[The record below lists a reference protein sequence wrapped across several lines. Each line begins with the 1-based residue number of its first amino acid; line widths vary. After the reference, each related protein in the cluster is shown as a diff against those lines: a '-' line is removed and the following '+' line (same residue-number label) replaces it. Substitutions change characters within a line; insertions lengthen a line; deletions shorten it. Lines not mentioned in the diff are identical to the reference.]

1 MKEMENVVAVT
12 NMEEYMKAFN
22 NCFKAINKDAEKND
36 KGVLVKQMIS
46 LFKSICMNQSY
57 LETMLE
63 LPFEIARRANKNR
76 SLQMTTALDSL
87 SKQTFFKWTT
97 AMEKSEFIKTTLMED
112 INLEE
117 FFEVIKLLLQQ
128 THIIAQIRE
137 SKTNVP
143 LPLVDKFIF
152 TTSEFS
158 NIYISLQKDM
168 KQMTDLEANP
178 QYQRELEQMKNFYYF
193 EQTSNLIDELGRF
206 TRKLCEYQQKI
217 VMYHVFVRNFSS
229 FRKEI
234 QELCYTN
241 FGLIVD
247 LKPPV

>member
-1 MKEMENVVAVT
+1 VVSAMNT
-12 NMEEYMKAFN
+12 EEYVKAFN
-22 NCFKAINKDAEKND
+22 NCFKAINKDSEKNK

-63 LPFEIARRANKNR
+63 LPFEIARRVNKNR
-76 SLQMTTALDSL
+76 SLQTVSLDGL
-87 SKQTFFKWTT
+87 SKQVFFKWTT
-97 AMEKSEFIKTTLMED
+97 EMEKSEFIKTKLKED
-112 INLEE
+112 FNLEE
-117 FFEVIKLLLQQ
+117 FFQVVKLLLQQ
-128 THIIAQIRE
+128 LHIIAQIRE
-137 SKTNVP
+137 STKSVP
-143 LPLVDKFIF
+143 LPLADKFIF

-178 QYQRELEQMKNFYYF
+178 QYQDELEQMKNFYHF

-217 VMYHVFVRNFSS
+217 VMYHVFVRNFSA
-229 FRKEI
+229 FRKEV
-234 QELCYTN
+234 QELCFVN
-241 FGLIVD
+241 FGAVVD
-247 LKPPV
+247 LKPPI